1 MALRAVRPPALPCG
15 SLSAGHCPGR
25 LSPRGFAARVCA
37 RGPGAQGRRVG
48 AAGVGAAGPAGG
60 AAGGGRGPAGGLGSQ
75 GEARGSDV
83 AAFAAGSGADTRRSE
98 CPSGRGSRAG
108 LQRSGARGCTGG
120 GGAPAAG
127 SSALGSVGLLGASS
141 GCPCQLPCTKSPP
154 RLSRATP
161 PLGAGTAPSCGRG
174 RWGACSSEAPH
185 SLVGPVLPGSSPGR
199 PEEQGGL

>member
-98 CPSGRGSRAG
+98 WPGLAGWTAAERGPG
-108 LQRSGARGCTGG
+108 LHGVGG
-120 GGAPAAG
+120 EGGAPAAG

-154 RLSRATP
+154 RLSRAPP